1 MYHGFLY
8 KYTVFPNGLSTCPRK
23 FTKIMKPPLSQLRL
37 LNHIISRYIDDFYL
51 QGSTYQRCI
60 IYVIDS
66 IKMLD
71 ELGLVIYP
79 EKSVLIPQQKITF
92 LGFVID
98 SIKMI
103 VRLTKGVRQRRSCSV
118 PYIIL
123 IQSRSETLQELLV
136 IFPRCEIWCTLL
148 QIS

>member
-1 MYHGFLY
+1 MAFSIN
-8 KYTVFPNGLSTCPRK
+8 YTVFPNGLSTCPCK
-23 FTKIMKPPLSQLRL
+23 FTKMMKPSLSQLRL
-37 LNHIISRYIDDFYL
+37 LNHIISGYIDDFYL

-60 IYVIDS
+60 TNVIDS
-66 IKMLD
+66 IKILD
-71 ELGLVIYP
+71 DLGLVIHP
-79 EKSVLIPQQKITF
+79 ENSVPIPQQKITF
-92 LGFVID
+92 RGFIID

-136 IFPRCEIWCTLL
+136 IFPRCEIRCTLL
-148 QIS
+148 

>member
-37 LNHIISRYIDDFYL
+37 LNHIISGYIDDFYL

-60 IYVIDS
+60 INVIDP

-71 ELGLVIYP
+71 DLGLVIHP
-79 EKSVLIPQQKITF
+79 EKSVLIPQQTIAF

-98 SIKMI
+98 YIKMI
-103 VRLTKGVRQRRSCSV
+103 VRLTEDKIVRQRRSCSV
-118 PYIIL
+118 PFIIL
-123 IQSRSETLQELLV
+123 IQSRSETLRELL
-136 IFPRCEIWCTLL
+136 II
-148 QIS
+148 